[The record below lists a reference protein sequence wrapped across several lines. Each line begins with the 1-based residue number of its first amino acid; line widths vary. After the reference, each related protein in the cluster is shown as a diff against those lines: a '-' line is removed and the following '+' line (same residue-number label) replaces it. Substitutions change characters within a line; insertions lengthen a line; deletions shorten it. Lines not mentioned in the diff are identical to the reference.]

1 MATEYGTVQ
10 EQIDRYTYCRDNG
23 HIDYADKAAMCEAF
37 FAGQQWDEDTKAL
50 LRRQRRPALTFN
62 KVLPSCASIFGEQ
75 LTNKADIG
83 FKPVKGG
90 AQETAD
96 ALHKVFIQIGNANM
110 LSWKESELFADGI
123 ITSRAFYDV
132 RMGFDDN
139 IFGEVEIDL
148 LNPRNVVLDPD
159 SEEYD
164 PAKWKDLFTSKWLSL
179 NDIERLYGDGARKEL
194 AGQNSSDQYLGYDFI
209 DGRPDTFGGSNTRW
223 GEGTESPLGRFY
235 RQLERQHKQLR
246 MQEHF
251 VDMVTGDTRVIPDG
265 MPREKIQLI
274 LEQFDV
280 NIIKRKTE
288 VIHWTVTIN
297 ETLVHNEESPYTE
310 FTVVPFFPFF
320 RRGNTIGIVENLID
334 PQELYN
340 KVRSQ
345 ELHIVNATANSGWKV
360 KTGALL
366 NMDIEDLQERGSE
379 TGLVVELNDM
389 DGLDKINPNQVPTG
403 LDRISYI
410 AQEDLKEISMA
421 SDSMRGFDRADVAAK
436 AIQAKQAQGSTNYT
450 KIFDNL
456 TYTRML
462 LAKRVLDLVQT
473 FYVEERIIH
482 ITGNEPGAQ
491 DEQIVINEIT
501 PEGRIARDMTVGKYE
516 VTVTTVPARE
526 TFEETQFQQA
536 VALRELGIQIPDEIL
551 IENSHLARKH
561 EIAQQIAGGPSEEE
575 LQAQRELAA
584 IEMQAK
590 QLENAK
596 MAAEQKRIEAETA
609 LTLIRAQQEA
619 LKDPNGSEA
628 QDKNDVIKLAQA
640 EADKERELADLSLRK
655 YEIDKNLDVEYEKL
669 RLKELEI
676 RENARAQAQQAK
688 LKLVQSEPKP
698 KPKKEGNSNG

>member
-1 MATEYGTVQ
+1 MATEYGIVQ
-10 EQIDRYTYCRDNG
+10 EQLDRYTYCRDNG
-23 HIDYADKAAMCEAF
+23 HTEYSAKAAVCEAF
-37 FAGQQWDEDTKAL
+37 FAGEQWDEDAKAK

-110 LSWKESELFADGI
+110 LGWKESELFADGI

-132 RMGFDDN
+132 RMNFDNN

-164 PAKWKDLFTSKWLSL
+164 PKKWKDCFTSKWLNLS
-179 NDIERLYGDGARKEL
+179 DIDRLYGKAAKKEL
-194 AGQNSSDQYLGYDFI
+194 EGQKSSDRYLGYDFI
-209 DGRPDTFGGSNTRW
+209 DLRPDTFGGSIHRF
-223 GEGTESPLGRFY
+223 GAEDSGIGRFY
-235 RQLERQHKQLR
+235 RQLERQHKTLR
-246 MQEHF
+246 MQDHF

-274 LEQFDV
+274 LKEFDV
-280 NIIKRKTE
+280 SVIKRKTE
-288 VIHWTVTIN
+288 VIQWTVTIN
-297 ETLVHNEESPYTE
+297 ETVVHNEESPYTE

-320 RRGNTIGIVENLID
+320 RRGKTIGIVENLID

-345 ELHIVNATANSGWKV
+345 ELHIVNTTANSGWKV
-360 KTGALL
+360 KTGALQ
-366 NMDIEDLQERGSE
+366 NMDVEDLQERGSE

-389 DGLDKINPNQVPTG
+389 DGLDKITPNTVPTG

-436 AIQAKQAQGSTNYT
+436 AIMAKQAQGSTNYT

-456 TYTRML
+456 SYTRML

-473 FYVEERIIH
+473 FYVEERIVH

-516 VTVTTVPARE
+516 VTVSTVPARE

-561 EIAQQIAGGPSEEE
+561 EIAQQLAGGPSEEE

-584 IEMQAK
+584 IELQAK

-609 LTLIRAQQEA
+609 LTLIRAQAEA
-619 LKDPNGSEA
+619 LKDPNGSES
-628 QDKNDVIKLAQA
+628 QDKSDMIKLAQA
-640 EADKERELADLSLRK
+640 EADKEKELADLSLRK
-655 YEIDKNLDVEYEKL
+655 YEIDKNLEVEYEKL

-698 KPKKEGNSNG
+698 KPKKEGSNNG